1 MSASDTNGEQGSLDR
16 IGVLARNALDGF
28 GVPPDAQ
35 VEMINYSENITYRV
49 DDGDSGHRFALRVHR
64 PGYHSLQNIESEL
77 AWMEALTREAGVP
90 TPVPVPAPDG
100 TLVRSASAQGVP
112 DERYC
117 VLFQWLD
124 GDFPDEDRLLE
135 SFGPLGEITGRVH
148 AHASG
153 WKPPASFKR
162 QTWDLDFMFG
172 KSAIWGSWQDGMGLT
187 TDDLKLLDRLESR
200 LRERLE
206 RFGQS
211 PERFGLIHADLRL
224 DNVLVENGETKVI
237 DFDDCGLGWYLYD
250 FGTAVSF
257 IEHRPDMDE
266 LIAAWVDCYR
276 KVRAMSEEEEN
287 EIQTFVMVRRLLL
300 TAWIASH
307 SDTELAQAQGLD
319 YTRGTCALAED
330 YLGRYT

>member
-1 MSASDTNGEQGSLDR
+1 MSASDTNGEQESLDR
-16 IGVLARNALDGF
+16 IGVLARNALARF
-28 GVPPDAQ
+28 GVPPDAG

-49 DDGDSGHRFALRVHR
+49 DGAGSGDRFALRVHR
-64 PGYHSLQNIESEL
+64 PGYHSLQSIESEL
-77 AWMEALTREAGVP
+77 AWMEALASEAGVP

-100 TLVRSASAQGVP
+100 TLVQSAGAPGVP
-112 DERYC
+112 DDRYC
-117 VLFQWLD
+117 VLFEWLD
-124 GDFPDEDRLLE
+124 GDFPDEDRLAE

-148 AHASG
+148 AHAAR
-153 WKPPASFKR
+153 WMTPATFKR

-172 KSAIWGSWQDGMGLT
+172 ESAIWGPWQDGMGLT
-187 TDDLKLLDRLESR
+187 GDDLKLLTRLEDRLR
-200 LRERLE
+200 QRLE

-224 DNVLVENGETKVI
+224 DNVLVKNGEMKVI

-266 LIAAWVDCYR
+266 LIATWADGYR
-276 KVRAMSEEEEN
+276 KVRAISEEEEN

-307 SDTELAQAQGLD
+307 SDTELAQAQGLE

-330 YLGRYT
+330 YLGRYE